1 MSKENVSKE
10 EIKEV
15 VETSKEAVDTAVET
29 AAQTVEAV
37 TEVTPVVVEEKKGLI
52 ETGVEI
58 AAHARPIL
66 KKIVIGA
73 ALVGL
78 AVIGFKAVSKT
89 SGEEEVVATDDK
101 SYDENIIDGEF
112 TTGNEE

>member
-1 MSKENVSKE
+1 MSKNVSNE

-15 VETSKEAVDTAVET
+15 VETSKEVVDTVAE
-29 AAQTVEAV
+29 AAEQTVEAV

-66 KKIVIGA
+66 KKIVIGGI
-73 ALVGL
+73 LVTL
-78 AVIGFKAVSKT
+78 AVIGFKAVSKP
-89 SGEEEVVATDDK
+89 SEEEVVATDDQ
-101 SYDENIIDGEF
+101 SYDENVLEGEF
-112 TTGNEE
+112 TTNEE